1 MNVMVYRAGE
11 ITMHL
16 FKAKISERLFLK
28 TTEHYGIFT
37 AYRPALFWIR
47 ALHHGRKR
55 NKRGKFHYEKMEG
68 K

>member
-1 MNVMVYRAGE
+1 
-11 ITMHL
+11 MHL